1 MLRRR
6 TVSYRSRVAVS
17 EALRSA
23 MLGRLRSLARNERAI
38 LMRVSAIGRDFD
50 FRIAVAA
57 ARCAEPTVRCALER
71 ARDLQILV
79 ALETDRYGFRHAL
92 TREIV
97 YGELLSGQIRP
108 LHRRIA
114 RTLEA
119 AFESGEP
126 VLEAL
131 AYHAWTGGFTQRGI
145 RYNELAGDNAV
156 AVHARKDARNYYSRA
171 RSLTE
176 IDSSGYSR
184 LTRKLYALDDVG

>member
-1 MLRRR
+1 MLRWRA
-6 TVSYRSRVAVS
+6 VSYRSRVSVP
-17 EALRSA
+17 EALRST
-23 MLGRLRSLARNERAI
+23 MLRRLRSLERNERAI

-57 ARCAEPTVRCALER
+57 ATCADATVRSALER
-71 ARDLQILV
+71 ARCLQILV
-79 ALETDRYGFRHAL
+79 ALEGDRYSFRHAL

-97 YGELLSGQIRP
+97 YGELLSGQVRP

-119 AFESGEP
+119 AVESGEP
-126 VLEAL
+126 ALEAL
-131 AYHAWTGGFTQRGI
+131 AYHAWTGGYMLRGI

-156 AVHARKDARNYYSRA
+156 AVHAHKDARNYYSRA

-176 IDSSGYSR
+176 IDSSEYAR
-184 LTRKLYALDDVG
+184 LTKKLCALGQ

>member
-1 MLRRR
+1 MVGRPPSYDGVS
-6 TVSYRSRVAVS
+6 VSYGSQVPVP
-17 EALRSA
+17 EALRST
-23 MLGRLRSLARNERAI
+23 MLRRLRSLESDERAI
-38 LMRVSAIGRDFD
+38 LMRVSAIGREFD
-50 FRIAVAA
+50 FHVAVAA
-57 ARCAEPTVRCALER
+57 AGCAEATVRLALER

-79 ALETDRYGFRHAL
+79 ALEADRYAFRHAL

-97 YGELLSGQIRP
+97 YGELLHGQVRP

-119 AFESGEP
+119 AFEAGEP

-131 AYHAWTGGFTQRGI
+131 AYTQRGI

-171 RSLTE
+171 RSLSE
-176 IDSSGYSR
+176 IDSSEYSR
-184 LTRKLYALDDVG
+184 LTRKLCALE

>member
-1 MLRRR
+1 MLRWR
-6 TVSYRSRVAVS
+6 VLSYRSRVPAP
-17 EALRSA
+17 EALRSI
-23 MLGRLRSLARNERAI
+23 MLRRLRSLERNERAI

-57 ARCAEPTVRCALER
+57 ARRAEATVRSALER

-79 ALETDRYGFRHAL
+79 ALETDRYAFRHAL

-97 YGELLSGQIRP
+97 YGELLGGQIRP

-114 RTLEA
+114 RTLET

-131 AYHAWTGGFTQRGI
+131 AYHAWTGGLTQRGI

-176 IDSSGYSR
+176 IDSSEYSR
-184 LTRKLYALDDVG
+184 LTRKLYALDDLG

>member
-1 MLRRR
+1 MLR
-6 TVSYRSRVAVS
+6 
-17 EALRSA
+17 
-23 MLGRLRSLARNERAI
+23 RLRSLESDERAI
-38 LMRVSAIGRDFD
+38 LMRVSAIGREFD
-50 FRIAVAA
+50 FHVAVAA
-57 ARCAEPTVRCALER
+57 AGCAEATVRLALER

-79 ALETDRYGFRHAL
+79 ALEADRYAFRHAL

-97 YGELLSGQIRP
+97 YGELLHGQVRP

-119 AFESGEP
+119 AFEAGEP

-131 AYHAWTGGFTQRGI
+131 AYHAWTGGYTQRGI

-171 RSLTE
+171 RSLSE
-176 IDSSGYSR
+176 IDSSEYSR
-184 LTRKLYALDDVG
+184 LTRKLCALE